1 MAYQAP
7 PETSARGTAPAFDIV
22 TVRGYTDRT
31 GEERAA
37 YTRIGAAWRRE
48 KGGFRLRLDALPLH
62 ETIFLFERR
71 HDDERSPGQA

>member
-1 MAYQAP
+1 MAYQAN
-7 PETSARGTAPAFDIV
+7 PESTARGAAPSFDIV

-37 YTRIGAAWRRE
+37 YTRIGAAWPRE

-71 HDDERSPGQA
+71 HDDDRSAVQA